1 MVLNPLEI
9 KFVVNGNNLKNVIGW
24 EDFTLDL
31 ERHND
36 YHGVIFF
43 SNFEP
48 VFVGDDAEYILHLI
62 NQDPDGSHTI
72 EIYLNNELVL
82 TGLLEIASAD
92 ITYFNNLLRVK
103 CGIKKTDVWSKLI
116 QRKGIE
122 FNLIPSN
129 SLGLDGQPINTSV
142 SDIELL
148 PIEIESRFKNLKEIR
163 SASSS
168 LTNSPLYLMVSY
180 EPEENSI
187 EEVFDYGMNIS
198 TIPPYEVEKYFIHAK
213 YQGRYSFTGLV
224 YSRFIFSSA
233 GSAFSVKCF
242 VKLNDNTPIQV
253 GSTVSITQQTGFAS
267 FQFGS
272 QHAFNCNPG
281 DKIYLYI
288 VLERTS
294 GTPKSINSF
303 SNATFESGFYV
314 GTDFTVTARTTYPTL
329 YRKSLTL
336 EEALRRVIYGCNSQ
350 LPQVNYTFNA
360 SVMKGKMIRVEQGIP
375 FATSFDK
382 LFASTS
388 KIFPIGLTYDEQ
400 LIRIVD
406 VATLYDNEVFA
417 EIVFREKPSL
427 KLNLQKYISTVEI
440 GYAKYESSLPG
451 LRTGGSFVATNANK
465 NIGSTLNLVSDF
477 VSDQLIIEEGRRLSI
492 DPEKDWG
499 YDEDI
504 FIIETQNG
512 QPPNIGSYNLNLR
525 PNKNFNRLQK
535 IFQTAKKNFQIKS
548 SKGLISLV
556 IDNYDGRFFSAWEL
570 SGKCFMDF
578 DLFQAIKQSGRH
590 KMFAV
595 AGSELKGF
603 LKVLSFNPFKGEADI
618 TLIVNFD
625 ELDIQPGFTIGY
637 SLGYDA

>member
-72 EIYLNNELVL
+72 EIYLNDELVL
-82 TGLLEIASAD
+82 TGLLELASAE

-116 QRKGIE
+116 QRKSVE
-122 FNLIPSN
+122 FDITPATAV
-129 SLGLDGQPINTSV
+129 GLDGQQLNTVV
-142 SDIELL
+142 STIQLP
-148 PIEIESRFKNLKEIR
+148 PIEIVYNFKVLQELR
-163 SASSS
+163 SAYSN
-168 LTNSPLYLMVSY
+168 LTNPVLFLMVNY
-180 EPEENSI
+180 EPAENNI
-187 EEVFDYGMNIS
+187 EEVFNYGMNIS
-198 TIPPYEVEKYFIHAK
+198 ELAPFEVEKYFINVK
-213 YQGRYSFTGLV
+213 YAGKYIFKNKISARIIFTQ
-224 YSRFIFSSA
+224 S
-233 GSAFSVKCF
+233 GSAYNLRCF
-242 VKLNDNTPIQV
+242 IKVNAQAPVQI
-253 GSTVSITQQTGFAS
+253 GSTFNDVLGVINADFN
-267 FQFGS
+267 FNNYEL
-272 QHAFNCNPG
+272 NCNPG
-281 DKIYLYI
+281 DKIYLYM
-288 VLERTS
+288 VLVRLGPTS
-294 GTPKSINSF
+294 RNFNFYNGSF
-303 SNATFESGFYV
+303 FQFFQ
-314 GTDFTVTARTTYPTL
+314 GTDLEVEARTQYYWL
-329 YRKSLTL
+329 SRESLTV
-336 EEALRRVIYGCNSQ
+336 EEALRRTIYGCNSQ
-350 LPQVNYTFNA
+350 LPQIDYQFNSRIMRGRQIRIPQSKPF
-360 SVMKGKMIRVEQGIP
+360 SV
-375 FATSFDK
+375 SFDK
-382 LFASTS
+382 LFNNLA

-406 VATLYDNEVFA
+406 VATLYDNEVFT

-440 GYAKYESSLPG
+440 GYAKFETSLPG
-451 LRTGGSFVATNANK
+451 IRTGGSFVATNANK

-477 VSDQLIIEEGRRLSI
+477 VSEQLVIEEGRRLSI
-492 DPEKDWG
+492 DPEKDWS

-525 PNKNFNRLQK
+525 PHKNFNRLQK

-548 SKGLISLV
+548 SKGLISLL

-578 DLFQAIKQSGRH
+578 ELFQAIKQSGRH